1 MDETNASYWHPDDK
15 LWLKARKE
23 QWKQVKKSLDII
35 TKHHDEPKR
44 KYHKYHQE
52 LFLYGTINSEVK
64 NTHLKRKDEND
75 YLYTGHDAFEHVLPI
90 FQLWYHPDPASLD
103 LKAFIQPY
111 LNCGTMKNLR
121 EILFKFYYNAGAM
134 WHRPMFSSET
144 GMMDGRESLMVKLLC
159 PGHDFNKPVIE
170 VADPNRAHGQ
180 GECFHPGMLEHWL
193 GAHSFIELFQDA
205 RFIPYAPGQYLWDHF
220 SYALERYPDLV
231 FKPGGG
237 VSHEEKKNFV
247 LNLIVVIL
255 DFVNRTDKSRNRPS
269 TIAFVENVMSKYE
282 QKTFSDAMLKL
293 WDEAKQNY
301 QSLRENTS
309 LFINIEEDDLAER
322 GMPIDVQRERVS
334 QWKQV

>member
-64 NTHLKRKDEND
+64 NTRLKRKDEND

-90 FQLWYHPDPASLD
+90 FQLWYHPDPTGLD
-103 LKAFIQPY
+103 LKTFIQPY
-111 LNCGTMKNLR
+111 LSSGTMDSLR
-121 EILFKFYYNAGAM
+121 EKLFGYYYNAGAM
-134 WHRPMFSSET
+134 YHRPMFSSES
-144 GMMDGRESLMVKLLC
+144 GMMGGRELLMVQLLC
-159 PGHDFNKPVIE
+159 PGYDFRKPAIE

-180 GECFHPGMLEHWL
+180 GECLHP
-193 GAHSFIELFQDA
+193 AFIEQRLASHTFIEMMQDA

-220 SYALERYPDLV
+220 SYALEHYPDLV
-231 FKPGGG
+231 FRAGGG
-237 VSHEEKKNFV
+237 VSHEQKKNV
-247 LNLIVVIL
+247 ILELIVVIL
-255 DFVNRTDKSRNRPS
+255 DFVNRTDKSKNRPS
-269 TIAFVENVMSKYE
+269 TIDFVENVMSKYE

-301 QSLRENTS
+301 KRLRQN
-309 LFINIEEDDLAER
+309 LPWLINLEEDDLAER
-322 GMPIDVQRERVS
+322 GMPIEIQRERIS